1 MSSNNSLN
9 IARSAVTSNWAAFEV
24 IGHNIANV
32 TTEGYTRQTVDM
44 QARTGSQLGS
54 SLNFFGQGVN
64 VASVERQYSGFLT
77 REAQATKSV
86 AAGDAAHYMRLQQLE
101 ELFPMG
107 ETGMGEVINGALNA
121 WVDVASSPT
130 DLTAR
135 AVALTS
141 AEDLATR
148 LQATTSGLDELRVSS
163 TQQLN
168 GTLDSINTLAKS
180 IATLNAQVMQSGD
193 EVSND
198 LLDQREQAITDLNK
212 YVQTS
217 TVADAHGGLTV
228 FVAGGQPLVLGG
240 TAFQLKNAT
249 DPSVKNASQFA
260 PTDPMQVAVV
270 LDRGDGQPTA
280 LNPQM
285 LGGGELSGLM
295 QFVNHDLT
303 DTQNAVGRLAM
314 SLAVQMNEQHR
325 LGIDLNGQAGGDLFS
340 LQGGYV
346 STDATSG
353 AVNISA
359 LPALRSDGQ
368 RAEGTVA
375 ATVTDPTALKAS
387 NYELQFGAP
396 DPVTGDPQGQ
406 IVRLSDGVSVPF
418 SADAGTGKLS
428 FGSAPSVATE
438 FDGLSFAID
447 VDPLKP
453 QPAAGDRYLFK
464 PFADVSRNINMAVT
478 QPAGV
483 AVASPVYASFAS
495 ANTGSMGLQSLSLS
509 AASPSLKD
517 VMAAGPL
524 PDISLQYG
532 AINPGEFDL
541 SASTGTV
548 EFVDANGTTLTST
561 PKYIPGET
569 LNIKWSDGGG
579 NSLTYALTLRGTP
592 ADTDSLTVRSAIP
605 SAADPAAGFIQNAG
619 NANAMLALRD
629 QASLDGVTLSNG
641 YTSVFSVVANKAQA
655 GRLAAEFSDT
665 KAMAAENARSS
676 QSGVNLDEEAARL
689 LQYQKAYE
697 AAAKYLQVI
706 QANFDTL
713 LNRLG

>member
-9 IARSAVTSNWAAFEV
+9 IARSAVTSNLAALQV
-24 IGHNIANV
+24 IGHNIANA

-168 GTLDSINTLAKS
+168 GTLESINTLAKS

-217 TVADAHGGLTV
+217 TVADAHGGLTL

-285 LGGGELSGLM
+285 LGGGELSGLL

-353 AVNISA
+353 AVSISA
-359 LPALRSDGQ
+359 LPALKSDGS
-368 RAEGTVA
+368 RAAGTVA

-387 NYELQFGAP
+387 NYELQFDASDPTKGAL
-396 DPVTGDPQGQ
+396 
-406 IVRLSDGVSVPF
+406 VRLSDGASVSFQVD
-418 SADAGTGKLS
+418 SATDPEPGRLRFGTAADS
-428 FGSAPSVATE
+428 E
-438 FDGLSFAID
+438 FDGLSFA
-447 VDPLKP
+447 VDTTQPLP
-453 QPAAGDRYLFK
+453 TGGDRYLFK

-478 QPAGV
+478 QPASV
-483 AVASPVYASFAS
+483 AVASPVYASFNA

-509 AASPSLKD
+509 AASPSLRD
-517 VMAAGPL
+517 VMNAGAL
-524 PDISLQYG
+524 PDISLTYG
-532 AINPGEFDL
+532 ATIAGEFDL

-592 ADTDSLTVRSAIP
+592 ADNDKLTIRSALPNP
-605 SAADPAAGFIQNAG
+605 SDPAAGFIQNAG

-689 LQYQKAYE
+689 LQYQQAYE

-713 LNRLG
+713 LSSLG

>member
-1 MSSNNSLN
+1 MSNNSLN
-9 IARSAVTSNWAAFEV
+9 IARSAVTSNLAALQV
-24 IGHNIANV
+24 IGHNIANA

-180 IATLNAQVMQSGD
+180 IATLNAKVMQSGD

-198 LLDQREQAITDLNK
+198 LLDQREKAITDLNK

-217 TVADAHGGLTV
+217 TVADARGGLTL

-346 STDATSG
+346 STNATSG
-353 AVNISA
+353 AVSISA
-359 LPALRSDGQ
+359 LPALKSDGS
-368 RAEGTVA
+368 RAAGTVA

-387 NYELQFGAP
+387 NYELQFDASDPTKGAL
-396 DPVTGDPQGQ
+396 
-406 IVRLSDGVSVPF
+406 VRLSDGASVSFQVD
-418 SADAGTGKLS
+418 SATDPEPGRLRFGTAADS
-428 FGSAPSVATE
+428 E
-438 FDGLSFAID
+438 FDGLSFA
-447 VDPLKP
+447 VDTTQPLP
-453 QPAAGDRYLFK
+453 TGGDRYLFK

-478 QPAGV
+478 QPASV

-509 AASPSLKD
+509 AASPSLRD
-517 VMAAGPL
+517 VMNAGAL
-524 PDISLQYG
+524 PDISLTYG
-532 AINPGEFDL
+532 ATIAGEFDL

-605 SAADPAAGFIQNAG
+605 NAADPAAGFLQNAG

-689 LQYQKAYE
+689 LQYQQAYE

-713 LNRLG
+713 LSRLG

>member
-1 MSSNNSLN
+1 MSNNSLN
-9 IARSAVTSNWAAFEV
+9 IARSAVTSNLAAFEV
-24 IGHNIANV
+24 IGHNIANA

-86 AAGDAAHYMRLQQLE
+86 AAGDAVHYMRLQQLE

-168 GTLDSINTLAKS
+168 GTLESINTLAKS

-285 LGGGELSGLM
+285 LGGGELSGLL

-353 AVNISA
+353 AVSISA
-359 LPALRSDGQ
+359 LPALKPDGS
-368 RAEGTVA
+368 RAAGTVA
-375 ATVTDPTALKAS
+375 ATVADPTALKAS
-387 NYELQFGAP
+387 NYELQFDAGNNQ
-396 DPVTGDPQGQ
+396 QGQ
-406 IVRLSDGVSVPF
+406 LVRLSDGVSTAFTV
-418 SADAGTGKLS
+418 DGTTGKLS
-428 FGSAPSVATE
+428 FGSASE
-438 FDGLSFAID
+438 LDGLSFA
-447 VDPLKP
+447 VDTTDW
-453 QPAAGDRYLFK
+453 PAGGDRYLLK
-464 PFADVSRNINMAVT
+464 PFADVSRNIDVAIS
-478 QPAGV
+478 QPASV
-483 AVASPVYASFAS
+483 AVASPVYASFVS
-495 ANTGSMGLQSLSLS
+495 ANTGSMGLQSLSVS
-509 AASPSLKD
+509 AASPALPNPLTTLPDMAVTYNSASGTFS
-517 VMAAGPL
+517 VAAAGGY
-524 PDISLQYG
+524 SGQ
-532 AINPGEFDL
+532 
-541 SASTGTV
+541 
-548 EFVDANGTTLTST
+548 FVDKNGDALTTP
-561 PKYIPGET
+561 PKYVPGET
-569 LNIKWSDGGG
+569 LNIQWGDGSG
-579 NSLTYALTLRGTP
+579 NSVTYALTLRGSP
-592 ADTDSLTVRSAIP
+592 ATSDTLTIKPVNTSTAGT
-605 SAADPAAGFIQNAG
+605 SAASFVQNAG

-689 LQYQKAYE
+689 LQYQQAYE

-713 LNRLG
+713 LSSLG

>member
-9 IARSAVTSNWAAFEV
+9 IARSAVTSNWAAFQV
-24 IGHNIANV
+24 IGHNIANAA
-32 TTEGYTRQTVDM
+32 TEGYTRQTVDM

-217 TVADAHGGLTV
+217 TVADARGGLTL

-295 QFVNHDLT
+295 QFVNHDLS

-353 AVNISA
+353 AVSISA
-359 LPALRSDGQ
+359 LPAPG
-368 RAEGTVA
+368 ATGTVA

-387 NYELQFGAP
+387 NYELQFDASDPTKGAL
-396 DPVTGDPQGQ
+396 
-406 IVRLSDGVSVPF
+406 VRLSDGLSVSF
-418 SADAGTGKLS
+418 QMDSATDPEPGRLRFGTAADS
-428 FGSAPSVATE
+428 E
-438 FDGLSFAID
+438 FDGLSFA
-447 VDPLKP
+447 VDTTQPLP
-453 QPAAGDRYLFK
+453 TGGDRYLFK
-464 PFADVSRNINMAVT
+464 PFADVSRNINVAVT
-478 QPAGV
+478 QPASV

-509 AASPSLKD
+509 AASPSLRD
-517 VMAAGPL
+517 VMNAGAL
-524 PDISLQYG
+524 PDISLTYG
-532 AINPGEFDL
+532 ATIAGEFDL

-605 SAADPAAGFIQNAG
+605 NAADPAAGFIQNAG

-689 LQYQKAYE
+689 LQYRQAYE

-713 LNRLG
+713 LSSLG

>member
-9 IARSAVTSNWAAFEV
+9 IARSAVTSNWAAFQV
-24 IGHNIANV
+24 IGHNIANA

-217 TVADAHGGLTV
+217 TVADARGGLTL

-285 LGGGELSGLM
+285 LGGGELSGLL

-353 AVNISA
+353 AVSISA
-359 LPALRSDGQ
+359 LPALKSDGS
-368 RAEGTVA
+368 RAAGTVA

-387 NYELQFGAP
+387 NYELQFDASDPTKGAL
-396 DPVTGDPQGQ
+396 
-406 IVRLSDGVSVPF
+406 VRLSDGASVSF
-418 SADAGTGKLS
+418 QMDSATDPEPGRLRFGTAADS
-428 FGSAPSVATE
+428 E
-438 FDGLSFAID
+438 FDGLSFA
-447 VDPLKP
+447 VDTTQPLP
-453 QPAAGDRYLFK
+453 TGGDRYLFK
-464 PFADVSRNINMAVT
+464 PFADVSRNINVAVT
-478 QPAGV
+478 QPASV

-509 AASPSLKD
+509 AASPSLRD
-517 VMAAGPL
+517 VMNAGAL
-524 PDISLQYG
+524 PDISLTYG
-532 AINPGEFDL
+532 ATIAGEFDL

-605 SAADPAAGFIQNAG
+605 NAADPAAGFLQNAG

-676 QSGVNLDEEAARL
+676 QSGVNLDEEGARL
-689 LQYQKAYE
+689 LQYQQAYE

-713 LNRLG
+713 LSSLG

>member
-9 IARSAVTSNWAAFEV
+9 IARSAVTSNLAAFQV

-44 QARTGSQLGS
+44 QARTGSQIGS

-64 VASVERQYSGFLT
+64 VAGVERQYSSFLT
-77 REAQATKSV
+77 REAQATKAV
-86 AAGDAAHYMRLQQLE
+86 AAGDAARYSRLQQLE

-107 ETGMGEVINGALNA
+107 ETGMGEVLNAALNA

-148 LQATTSGLDELRVSS
+148 LQATTSGLDELRVSA
-163 TQQLN
+163 TQQFN
-168 GTLDSINTLAKS
+168 GALDSINTLAKS
-180 IATLNAQVMQSGD
+180 IATLNAQVMQSGN

-198 LLDQREQAITDLNK
+198 LLDQREKAISDLNK

-217 TVADAHGGLTV
+217 TVADARGGLTL
-228 FVAGGQPLVLGG
+228 FVAGGQPLVLGS
-240 TAFQLKNAT
+240 TAFQLKNAA
-249 DPSVKNASQFA
+249 DPSVQGASQMVPLD
-260 PTDPMQVAVV
+260 PTQVAVV

-280 LNPQM
+280 LSQQM

-295 QFVNHDLT
+295 QFVNDDLT
-303 DTQNAVGRLAM
+303 DTQNAVGRMAM

-325 LGIDLNGQAGGDLFS
+325 LGIDLNGQAGRDLFS

-353 AVNISA
+353 AVSISA
-359 LPALRSDGQ
+359 LPALKSDGS
-368 RAEGTVA
+368 RAAGTVA
-375 ATVTDPTALKAS
+375 ATVADPTALKAS
-387 NYELQFGAP
+387 NYELQFDAGNNQ
-396 DPVTGDPQGQ
+396 QGQ
-406 IVRLSDGVSVPF
+406 LVRLSDGVSTAFTV
-418 SADAGTGKLS
+418 DGTTGKLS
-428 FGSAPSVATE
+428 FGSASE
-438 FDGLSFAID
+438 LDGLSFA
-447 VDPLKP
+447 VDTTDW
-453 QPAAGDRYLFK
+453 PAGGDRYLLK
-464 PFADVSRNINMAVT
+464 PFADVSRNIDVAIS
-478 QPAGV
+478 QPASV

-495 ANTGSMGLQSLSLS
+495 TNTGSMGLQSLSVS
-509 AASPSLKD
+509 AASPALPNPLTTLPDMAVTYNSASGTFS
-517 VMAAGPL
+517 VAAAGGY
-524 PDISLQYG
+524 SGQ
-532 AINPGEFDL
+532 
-541 SASTGTV
+541 
-548 EFVDANGTTLTST
+548 FVDKNGDALTTP
-561 PKYIPGET
+561 PKYVPGET
-569 LNIKWSDGGG
+569 LNIQWGDGSG
-579 NSLTYALTLRGTP
+579 NSVTYALTLRGSP
-592 ADTDSLTVRSAIP
+592 ATSDTLTIKPVNTSTAGT
-605 SAADPAAGFIQNAG
+605 SAASFVQNAG

-689 LQYQKAYE
+689 LQYQQAYE

>member
-9 IARSAVTSNWAAFEV
+9 IARSAVTSNLAAFQV
-24 IGHNIANV
+24 IGHNTANA

-217 TVADAHGGLTV
+217 TVADARGGLTL

-285 LGGGELSGLM
+285 LGGGELSGLL

-346 STDATSG
+346 STNATSG
-353 AVNISA
+353 AVSISA
-359 LPALRSDGQ
+359 LPALKSDGS
-368 RAEGTVA
+368 RAAGTVA

-387 NYELQFGAP
+387 NYELQFDASDPTKGAL
-396 DPVTGDPQGQ
+396 
-406 IVRLSDGVSVPF
+406 VRLSDGASVSFQVD
-418 SADAGTGKLS
+418 SATDPEPGRLRFGTAADS
-428 FGSAPSVATE
+428 E
-438 FDGLSFAID
+438 FDGLSFA
-447 VDPLKP
+447 VDTTQPLP
-453 QPAAGDRYLFK
+453 TGGDRYLFK

-478 QPAGV
+478 QPASV

-509 AASPSLKD
+509 AASPSLRD
-517 VMAAGPL
+517 VMNAGAL
-524 PDISLQYG
+524 PDISLTYG
-532 AINPGEFDL
+532 ATIAGEFDL

-592 ADTDSLTVRSAIP
+592 ADTDNLTIRSAIP
-605 SAADPAAGFIQNAG
+605 NAADPAAGFLQNAG

-689 LQYQKAYE
+689 LQYQQAYE

-713 LNRLG
+713 LSSLG

>member
-1 MSSNNSLN
+1 MSNNSLN
-9 IARSAVTSNWAAFEV
+9 IARSAVTSNLAAFQV

-77 REAQATKSV
+77 REAQATKAV
-86 AAGDAAHYMRLQQLE
+86 AAGDAVHYMRLQQLE

-107 ETGMGEVINGALNA
+107 ETGMGEVINRALNA

-163 TQQLN
+163 TQQFN
-168 GTLDSINTLAKS
+168 GTLESINTLAKS

-198 LLDQREQAITDLNK
+198 LLDQREKAITDLNK

-217 TVADAHGGLTV
+217 TVADARGGLTL

-249 DPSVKNASQFA
+249 DPSVKNASQLA

-353 AVNISA
+353 AVSISA
-359 LPALRSDGQ
+359 LPAPG
-368 RAEGTVA
+368 ATGTVA

-387 NYELQFGAP
+387 NYELQFSDPSNGAL
-396 DPVTGDPQGQ
+396 
-406 IVRLSDGVSVPF
+406 VRLSDGLSTNFTVDP
-418 SADAGTGKLS
+418 GGKLS
-428 FGSAPSVATE
+428 FGTASE
-438 FDGLSFAID
+438 LDGLSFA
-447 VDPLKP
+447 VDTTDW
-453 QPAAGDRYLFK
+453 PAGGDRYLFK
-464 PFADVSRNINMAVT
+464 PFADVSRNIDVAVT
-478 QPAGV
+478 QPASV
-483 AVASPVYASFAS
+483 AVASPVYASFNAV
-495 ANTGSMGLQSLSLS
+495 NTGSMGLESLSLS

-517 VMAAGPL
+517 VMATSL
-524 PDISLQYG
+524 PSMEMVYDSTSG
-532 AINPGEFDL
+532 TFSV
-541 SASTGTV
+541 SASGAYSAQ
-548 EFVDANGTTLTST
+548 FFDKNGTPTVPPGTS
-561 PKYIPGET
+561 PQYVPGET
-569 LNIKWSDGGG
+569 LHVQWGDGT

-592 ADTDSLTVRSAIP
+592 ADTDKLTINPVDES
-605 SAADPAAGFIQNAG
+605 DPDTFTQNAG

-689 LQYQKAYE
+689 LQYQQAYE

-713 LNRLG
+713 LSRLG

>member
-24 IGHNIANV
+24 IGHNIANA

-77 REAQATKSV
+77 REAQATQSV
-86 AAGDAAHYMRLQQLE
+86 AAGDAVHYMRLQQLE

-217 TVADAHGGLTV
+217 TVADAHGGLTL

-285 LGGGELSGLM
+285 LGGGELSGLL

-325 LGIDLNGQAGGDLFS
+325 LGIDLNGQAGRDLFS

-353 AVNISA
+353 AVSISA
-359 LPALRSDGQ
+359 LPAPGAS
-368 RAEGTVA
+368 GTVA

-387 NYELQFGAP
+387 NYELQFDAGNNQ
-396 DPVTGDPQGQ
+396 QGQ
-406 IVRLSDGVSVPF
+406 LVRLSDGVSTNFTV
-418 SADAGTGKLS
+418 DAAGKLS
-428 FGSAPSVATE
+428 FGTASE
-438 FDGLSFAID
+438 LDGLSFA
-447 VDPLKP
+447 VDTTDW
-453 QPAAGDRYLFK
+453 PAGGDRYLLK
-464 PFADVSRNINMAVT
+464 PFADVSRNINMAIT

-495 ANTGSMGLQSLSLS
+495 TNTGSMGLQSLNVS
-509 AASPSLKD
+509 AASPALPNPLTTLPDMAVTYNSASGTFS
-517 VMAAGPL
+517 VAAAGGY
-524 PDISLQYG
+524 SGQ
-532 AINPGEFDL
+532 
-541 SASTGTV
+541 
-548 EFVDANGTTLTST
+548 FVDKNGDALTTT
-561 PKYIPGET
+561 PKYVPGET
-569 LNIKWSDGGG
+569 LNIKWSDGT
-579 NSLTYALTLRGTP
+579 NSVTYALTLRGSP
-592 ADTDSLTVRSAIP
+592 ATNDTLTIKPVNTSTAGT
-605 SAADPAAGFIQNAG
+605 SAASFVQNAG

-689 LQYQKAYE
+689 LQYQQAYE

-713 LNRLG
+713 LSSLG

>member
-9 IARSAVTSNWAAFEV
+9 IARSAVTSNLAALQV
-24 IGHNIANV
+24 IGHNIANA

-44 QARTGSQLGS
+44 QARTGSQIGS

-64 VASVERQYSGFLT
+64 VAGVERQYSSFLT
-77 REAQATKSV
+77 REAQATKAV
-86 AAGDAAHYMRLQQLE
+86 AAGDAARYSRLQQLE

-107 ETGMGEVINGALNA
+107 ETGMGEVLNAALNA

-148 LQATTSGLDELRVSS
+148 LQATTSGLDELRVSA
-163 TQQLN
+163 TQQFN
-168 GTLDSINTLAKS
+168 GALDSINTLAKS
-180 IATLNAQVMQSGD
+180 IATLNAQVMQSGN

-198 LLDQREQAITDLNK
+198 LLDQREKAISDLNK

-217 TVADAHGGLTV
+217 TVADARGGLTL
-228 FVAGGQPLVLGG
+228 FVAGGQPLVLGS
-240 TAFQLKNAT
+240 TAFQLKNAA
-249 DPSVKNASQFA
+249 DPSVQGASQMV
-260 PTDPMQVAVV
+260 PLDPMQVAVV

-280 LNPQM
+280 LSQQM

-295 QFVNHDLT
+295 QFVNDDLT
-303 DTQNAVGRLAM
+303 DTQNAVGRMAM

-353 AVNISA
+353 AVSISA
-359 LPALRSDGQ
+359 LPALKSDGS
-368 RAEGTVA
+368 RAAGTVA

-387 NYELQFGAP
+387 NYELQFDASNNQ
-396 DPVTGDPQGQ
+396 QGQ
-406 IVRLSDGVSVPF
+406 LVRLSDGVSTAFTV
-418 SADAGTGKLS
+418 DGTTGKLS
-428 FGSAPSVATE
+428 FGSASE
-438 FDGLSFAID
+438 LDGLSFA
-447 VDPLKP
+447 VDTTDW
-453 QPAAGDRYLFK
+453 PAGGDRYLLK
-464 PFADVSRNINMAVT
+464 PFADVSRNIDVAIS
-478 QPAGV
+478 QPASV

-495 ANTGSMGLQSLSLS
+495 ANTGSMGLQSLNVEAASPALPDPLSGLGEVSLTYGTTTAGVFDLAVSSGTAQFVDEDGNALATSPKYVPGEALHVQWSDGVGTSVTYAVTLRGSPASNDTLTLKPVDISTAGTS
-509 AASPSLKD
+509 AAS
-517 VMAAGPL
+517 
-524 PDISLQYG
+524 
-532 AINPGEFDL
+532 
-541 SASTGTV
+541 
-548 EFVDANGTTLTST
+548 FV
-561 PKYIPGET
+561 
-569 LNIKWSDGGG
+569 
-579 NSLTYALTLRGTP
+579 
-592 ADTDSLTVRSAIP
+592 
-605 SAADPAAGFIQNAG
+605 QNAG

-689 LQYQKAYE
+689 LQYQQAYE

-713 LNRLG
+713 LSRLG

>member
-9 IARSAVTSNWAAFEV
+9 IARSAVTSNLAAFQV

-217 TVADAHGGLTV
+217 TVADARGGLTL

-285 LGGGELSGLM
+285 LGGGELSGLL

-353 AVNISA
+353 AVSISA
-359 LPALRSDGQ
+359 LPALKSDGS
-368 RAEGTVA
+368 RAAGTVA

-387 NYELQFGAP
+387 NYELQFDASDPTKGAL
-396 DPVTGDPQGQ
+396 
-406 IVRLSDGVSVPF
+406 VRLSDGASVSFQVD
-418 SADAGTGKLS
+418 SATDPEPGRLRFGTAADS
-428 FGSAPSVATE
+428 E
-438 FDGLSFAID
+438 FDGLSFA
-447 VDPLKP
+447 VDTTQPLP
-453 QPAAGDRYLFK
+453 TGGDRYLFK
-464 PFADVSRNINMAVT
+464 PFADVSRNINVAVT
-478 QPAGV
+478 QPASV

-509 AASPSLKD
+509 AASPSLRD
-517 VMAAGPL
+517 VMNAGAL
-524 PDISLQYG
+524 PDISLTYG
-532 AINPGEFDL
+532 ATIAGEFDL

-605 SAADPAAGFIQNAG
+605 NAADPAAGFLQNAG

-676 QSGVNLDEEAARL
+676 QSGVNLDEEGARL
-689 LQYQKAYE
+689 LQYQQAYE

-713 LNRLG
+713 LSSLG

>member
-1 MSSNNSLN
+1 MSNNSLN
-9 IARSAVTSNWAAFEV
+9 IARSAVTSNLAALQV
-24 IGHNIANV
+24 IGHNIANA

-168 GTLDSINTLAKS
+168 GTLESINTLAKS
-180 IATLNAQVMQSGD
+180 IAALNAKVMQSGD

-217 TVADAHGGLTV
+217 TVADARGGLTL

-353 AVNISA
+353 AVSISA
-359 LPALRSDGQ
+359 LPALKPDGS
-368 RAEGTVA
+368 RAAGTVA

-387 NYELQFGAP
+387 NYELQFDASDPTKGAL
-396 DPVTGDPQGQ
+396 
-406 IVRLSDGVSVPF
+406 VRLSDGLSVSF
-418 SADAGTGKLS
+418 QMDSATDPEPGRLRFGTAADS
-428 FGSAPSVATE
+428 E
-438 FDGLSFAID
+438 FDGLSFA
-447 VDPLKP
+447 VDTTQPLP
-453 QPAAGDRYLFK
+453 TGGDRYLFK

-478 QPAGV
+478 QPASV

-509 AASPSLKD
+509 AASPSLRD
-517 VMAAGPL
+517 VMNAGAL
-524 PDISLQYG
+524 PDISLTYG
-532 AINPGEFDL
+532 ATIAGEFDL

-689 LQYQKAYE
+689 LQYQQAYE

-713 LNRLG
+713 LSRLG

>member
-9 IARSAVTSNWAAFEV
+9 IARSAVTSNLAAFQV

-44 QARTGSQLGS
+44 QARTGSQIGS

-64 VASVERQYSGFLT
+64 VAGVERQYSSFLT
-77 REAQATKSV
+77 REAQATKAV
-86 AAGDAAHYMRLQQLE
+86 AAGDAARYSRLQQLE

-107 ETGMGEVINGALNA
+107 ETGMGEVLNAALNA

-148 LQATTSGLDELRVSS
+148 LQATTSGLDELRVSA
-163 TQQLN
+163 TQQFN
-168 GTLDSINTLAKS
+168 GALDSINTLAKS
-180 IATLNAQVMQSGD
+180 IATLNAQVMQSGA

-198 LLDQREQAITDLNK
+198 LLDQREKAISDLNK

-217 TVADAHGGLTV
+217 TVADARGGLTL
-228 FVAGGQPLVLGG
+228 FVAGGQPLVLGS
-240 TAFQLKNAT
+240 TAFQLKNAA
-249 DPSVKNASQFA
+249 DPSVQGASQMV
-260 PTDPMQVAVV
+260 PLDPMQVAVV

-280 LNPQM
+280 LSQQM

-295 QFVNHDLT
+295 QFVNDDLT
-303 DTQNAVGRLAM
+303 DTQNAVGRMAM

-325 LGIDLNGQAGGDLFS
+325 LGIDLNGQAGRDLFS

-353 AVNISA
+353 AVSISA
-359 LPALRSDGQ
+359 LPALKSDGS
-368 RAEGTVA
+368 RAAGTVA
-375 ATVTDPTALKAS
+375 ATVADPTALKAS
-387 NYELQFGAP
+387 NYELQFDAGNNQ
-396 DPVTGDPQGQ
+396 QGQ
-406 IVRLSDGVSVPF
+406 LVRLSDGVSTNFTV
-418 SADAGTGKLS
+418 DAAGKLS
-428 FGSAPSVATE
+428 FGSVSE
-438 FDGLSFAID
+438 LDGLSFA
-447 VDPLKP
+447 VDTADW
-453 QPAAGDRYLFK
+453 PAGGDRYLFK
-464 PFADVSRNINMAVT
+464 PFADVSRNIDVAIS
-478 QPAGV
+478 QPASV

-495 ANTGSMGLQSLSLS
+495 TNTGSMGLQSLSVS
-509 AASPSLKD
+509 AASPALPNPLTTLPNMAVTYNSASGTFS
-517 VMAAGPL
+517 VAAAGGY
-524 PDISLQYG
+524 SGQ
-532 AINPGEFDL
+532 
-541 SASTGTV
+541 
-548 EFVDANGTTLTST
+548 FVDKNGDALTTP
-561 PKYIPGET
+561 PKYVPGET
-569 LNIKWSDGGG
+569 LNIQWGDGSG
-579 NSLTYALTLRGTP
+579 NSVTYALTLRGSP
-592 ADTDSLTVRSAIP
+592 ATSDTLTIKPVNTSTAGT
-605 SAADPAAGFIQNAG
+605 SAASFVQNAG

-629 QASLDGVTLSNG
+629 RASLDGVTLSNG

-689 LQYQKAYE
+689 LQYQQAYE

>member
-1 MSSNNSLN
+1 MSNNSLN
-9 IARSAVTSNWAAFEV
+9 IARSAVTSNLAAFQV

-44 QARTGSQLGS
+44 QARTGSQIGS

-168 GTLDSINTLAKS
+168 GTLESINTLAKS
-180 IATLNAQVMQSGD
+180 IATLNAKVMQSGD

-198 LLDQREQAITDLNK
+198 LLDQREKAITDLNK

-217 TVADAHGGLTV
+217 TVADARGGLTL

-285 LGGGELSGLM
+285 LGGGELSGLL

-346 STDATSG
+346 STNATSG
-353 AVNISA
+353 AVSISA
-359 LPALRSDGQ
+359 LPALKPDGS
-368 RAEGTVA
+368 RAAGTVA

-387 NYELQFGAP
+387 NYELQFDASDPTKGAL
-396 DPVTGDPQGQ
+396 
-406 IVRLSDGVSVPF
+406 VRLSDGLSVSF
-418 SADAGTGKLS
+418 QMDSATDPEPGRLRFGTAADS
-428 FGSAPSVATE
+428 E
-438 FDGLSFAID
+438 FDGLSFA
-447 VDPLKP
+447 VDTTQPLP
-453 QPAAGDRYLFK
+453 TGGDRYLFK

-478 QPAGV
+478 QPASV

-509 AASPSLKD
+509 AASPSLRD
-517 VMAAGPL
+517 VMNAGAL
-524 PDISLQYG
+524 PDISLTYG
-532 AINPGEFDL
+532 ATIAGEFDL

-689 LQYQKAYE
+689 LQYQQAYE

-713 LNRLG
+713 LSRLG

>member
-9 IARSAVTSNWAAFEV
+9 IARSAVTSNLAAFEV
-24 IGHNIANV
+24 IGHNIANA

-168 GTLDSINTLAKS
+168 GTLESINTLAKS

-217 TVADAHGGLTV
+217 TVADAHGGLTL

-353 AVNISA
+353 AVSISA
-359 LPALRSDGQ
+359 LPALKSDGS
-368 RAEGTVA
+368 RAAGTVA

-387 NYELQFGAP
+387 NYELQFDASDPTKGAL
-396 DPVTGDPQGQ
+396 
-406 IVRLSDGVSVPF
+406 VRLSDGLSVSF
-418 SADAGTGKLS
+418 QMDSATDPEPGRLRFGTAADS
-428 FGSAPSVATE
+428 E
-438 FDGLSFAID
+438 FDGLSFA
-447 VDPLKP
+447 VDTTQPLP
-453 QPAAGDRYLFK
+453 TGGDRYLFK

-478 QPAGV
+478 QPASV

-509 AASPSLKD
+509 AASPSLRD
-517 VMAAGPL
+517 VMNAGAL
-524 PDISLQYG
+524 PDISLTYG
-532 AINPGEFDL
+532 ATIAGEFDL

-689 LQYQKAYE
+689 LQYQQAYE

-713 LNRLG
+713 LSSLG

>member
-1 MSSNNSLN
+1 MSNNSLN
-9 IARSAVTSNWAAFEV
+9 IARSAVTSNLAAFQV
-24 IGHNIANV
+24 IGHNIANA

-168 GTLDSINTLAKS
+168 GTLESINTLAKS

-217 TVADAHGGLTV
+217 TVADARGGLTL

-285 LGGGELSGLM
+285 LGGGELSGLL

-346 STDATSG
+346 STNATSG
-353 AVNISA
+353 AVSISA
-359 LPALRSDGQ
+359 LPALKPDGS
-368 RAEGTVA
+368 RAAGTVA

-387 NYELQFGAP
+387 NYELQFDASDPTKGAL
-396 DPVTGDPQGQ
+396 
-406 IVRLSDGVSVPF
+406 VRLSDGASVSFQVD
-418 SADAGTGKLS
+418 SATDPEPGRLRFGTAADS
-428 FGSAPSVATE
+428 E
-438 FDGLSFAID
+438 FDGLSFA
-447 VDPLKP
+447 VDTTQPLP
-453 QPAAGDRYLFK
+453 TGGDRYLFK

-478 QPAGV
+478 QPASV

-509 AASPSLKD
+509 AASPSLRD
-517 VMAAGPL
+517 VMNAGAL
-524 PDISLQYG
+524 PDISLTYG
-532 AINPGEFDL
+532 ATIAGEFDL

-689 LQYQKAYE
+689 LQYQQAYE

-713 LNRLG
+713 LSSLG

>member
-9 IARSAVTSNWAAFEV
+9 IARSAVTSNLAAFEV
-24 IGHNIANV
+24 IGHNIANA

-168 GTLDSINTLAKS
+168 GTLESINTLAKS

-217 TVADAHGGLTV
+217 TVADAHGGLTL

-285 LGGGELSGLM
+285 LGGGELSGLL

-353 AVNISA
+353 AVSISA
-359 LPALRSDGQ
+359 LPALKSDGS
-368 RAEGTVA
+368 RAAGTVA

-387 NYELQFGAP
+387 NYELQFDASDPTKGAL
-396 DPVTGDPQGQ
+396 
-406 IVRLSDGVSVPF
+406 VRLSDGASVSFQVD
-418 SADAGTGKLS
+418 SATDPEPGRLRFGTAADS
-428 FGSAPSVATE
+428 E
-438 FDGLSFAID
+438 FDGLSFA
-447 VDPLKP
+447 VDTTQPLP
-453 QPAAGDRYLFK
+453 TGGDRYLFK

-478 QPAGV
+478 QPASV
-483 AVASPVYASFAS
+483 AVASPVYASFNA

-509 AASPSLKD
+509 AASPSLRD
-517 VMAAGPL
+517 VMNAGAL
-524 PDISLQYG
+524 PDISLTYG
-532 AINPGEFDL
+532 ATIAGEFDL

-592 ADTDSLTVRSAIP
+592 ADNDKLTIRSALPNP
-605 SAADPAAGFIQNAG
+605 SDPAAGFIQNAG

-689 LQYQKAYE
+689 LQYQQAYE

-713 LNRLG
+713 LSSLG

>member
-9 IARSAVTSNWAAFEV
+9 IARSAVTSNWAAFQV
-24 IGHNIANV
+24 IGHNIANA

-217 TVADAHGGLTV
+217 TVADARGGLTL

-285 LGGGELSGLM
+285 LGGGELSGLL

-353 AVNISA
+353 AVSISA
-359 LPALRSDGQ
+359 LPAPG
-368 RAEGTVA
+368 ATGTVA

-387 NYELQFGAP
+387 NYELQFDASDPTKGAL
-396 DPVTGDPQGQ
+396 
-406 IVRLSDGVSVPF
+406 VRLSDGLSVSF
-418 SADAGTGKLS
+418 QMDSATDPEPGRLRFGTAADS
-428 FGSAPSVATE
+428 E
-438 FDGLSFAID
+438 FDGLSFA
-447 VDPLKP
+447 VDTTQPLP
-453 QPAAGDRYLFK
+453 TGGDRYLFK
-464 PFADVSRNINMAVT
+464 PFADVSRNINVAVT
-478 QPAGV
+478 QPASV

-509 AASPSLKD
+509 AASPSLRD
-517 VMAAGPL
+517 VMNAGAL
-524 PDISLQYG
+524 PDISLTYG
-532 AINPGEFDL
+532 ATIAGEFDL

-665 KAMAAENARSS
+665 KAMAAANARSS
-676 QSGVNLDEEAARL
+676 QSGVNLDEEGARL
-689 LQYQKAYE
+689 LQYQQAYE

-713 LNRLG
+713 LSSLG

>member
-9 IARSAVTSNWAAFEV
+9 IARSAVTSNLAAFEV

-44 QARTGSQLGS
+44 QARTGSQIGS

-168 GTLDSINTLAKS
+168 GTLESINTLAKS

-217 TVADAHGGLTV
+217 TVADARGGLTL

-285 LGGGELSGLM
+285 LGGGELSGLL

-346 STDATSG
+346 STNATSG
-353 AVNISA
+353 AVSISA
-359 LPALRSDGQ
+359 LPALKSDGS
-368 RAEGTVA
+368 RAAGTVA

-387 NYELQFGAP
+387 NYELQFDASDPTKGAL
-396 DPVTGDPQGQ
+396 
-406 IVRLSDGVSVPF
+406 VRLSDGASVSF
-418 SADAGTGKLS
+418 QMDSATDPEPGRLRFGTAADS
-428 FGSAPSVATE
+428 E
-438 FDGLSFAID
+438 FDGLSFA
-447 VDPLKP
+447 VDTTQPLP
-453 QPAAGDRYLFK
+453 TGGDRYLFK

-478 QPAGV
+478 QPASV

-517 VMAAGPL
+517 VMASGSL
-524 PDISLQYG
+524 PTISLEYNSATGTFDGLAASPAGSAQFLDKDG
-532 AINPGEFDL
+532 APL
-541 SASTGTV
+541 SAP
-548 EFVDANGTTLTST
+548 NL
-561 PKYIPGET
+561 PKYVPGET
-569 LNIKWSDGGG
+569 LNIRWTSGG
-579 NSLTYALTLRGTP
+579 STLTYALTLRGTP
-592 ADTDSLTVRSAIP
+592 ADNDKLTIRSALPNP
-605 SAADPAAGFIQNAG
+605 SDPAAGFIQNAG

-689 LQYQKAYE
+689 LQYQQAYE

-713 LNRLG
+713 LSRLG

>member
-1 MSSNNSLN
+1 MSNNSLN
-9 IARSAVTSNWAAFEV
+9 IARSAVTSNLAAFQV
-24 IGHNIANV
+24 IGHNIANA

-168 GTLDSINTLAKS
+168 GTLESINTLAKS
-180 IATLNAQVMQSGD
+180 IAALNAKVMQSGD

-198 LLDQREQAITDLNK
+198 LLDQREKAITDLNK

-217 TVADAHGGLTV
+217 TVADARGGLTL

-285 LGGGELSGLM
+285 LGGGELSGLL

-353 AVNISA
+353 AVSISA
-359 LPALRSDGQ
+359 LPALKPDGS
-368 RAEGTVA
+368 RAAGTVA

-387 NYELQFGAP
+387 NYELQFDASDPTKGAL
-396 DPVTGDPQGQ
+396 
-406 IVRLSDGVSVPF
+406 VRLSDGASVSFQVD
-418 SADAGTGKLS
+418 SATDPEPGRLRFGTAADS
-428 FGSAPSVATE
+428 E
-438 FDGLSFAID
+438 FDGLSFA
-447 VDPLKP
+447 VDTTQPLP
-453 QPAAGDRYLFK
+453 TGGDRYLFK
-464 PFADVSRNINMAVT
+464 PFADVSRNINVAVT
-478 QPAGV
+478 QPASV

-509 AASPSLKD
+509 AASPSLRD
-517 VMAAGPL
+517 VMNAGAL
-524 PDISLQYG
+524 PDISLTYG
-532 AINPGEFDL
+532 ATIAGEFDL

-689 LQYQKAYE
+689 LQYRQAYE

-713 LNRLG
+713 LSSLG

>member
-9 IARSAVTSNWAAFEV
+9 IARSAVTSNLAAFQV

-44 QARTGSQLGS
+44 QARTGSQIGS

-64 VASVERQYSGFLT
+64 VAGVERQYSSFLT
-77 REAQATKSV
+77 REAQATKAV
-86 AAGDAAHYMRLQQLE
+86 AAGDAARYSRLQQLE

-107 ETGMGEVINGALNA
+107 ETGMGEVLNAALNA

-148 LQATTSGLDELRVSS
+148 LQATTSGLDELRVSA
-163 TQQLN
+163 TQQFN
-168 GTLDSINTLAKS
+168 DALDSINTLAKS

-198 LLDQREQAITDLNK
+198 LLDQREKAISDLNK

-217 TVADAHGGLTV
+217 TVADARGGLTL
-228 FVAGGQPLVLGG
+228 FVAGGQPLVLGS
-240 TAFQLKNAT
+240 TAFQLKNAA
-249 DPSVKNASQFA
+249 DPSVQGASQMV
-260 PTDPMQVAVV
+260 PLDPMQVAVV

-280 LNPQM
+280 LSQQM
-285 LGGGELSGLM
+285 LAGGELSGLM
-295 QFVNHDLT
+295 QFVNDDLT
-303 DTQNAVGRLAM
+303 DTQNAVGRMAM

-325 LGIDLNGQAGGDLFS
+325 LGIDLNGQAGRDLFS

-346 STDATSG
+346 STDVTSG
-353 AVNISA
+353 AVSISA
-359 LPALRSDGQ
+359 LPALKSDGS
-368 RAEGTVA
+368 RAAGTVA
-375 ATVTDPTALKAS
+375 ATVADPTALKAS
-387 NYELQFGAP
+387 NYELQFDAGNNQ
-396 DPVTGDPQGQ
+396 QGQ
-406 IVRLSDGVSVPF
+406 LVRLSDGVGTAFTV
-418 SADAGTGKLS
+418 DGTTGKLS
-428 FGSAPSVATE
+428 FGSASE
-438 FDGLSFAID
+438 LDGLSFA
-447 VDPLKP
+447 VDTTDW
-453 QPAAGDRYLFK
+453 PAGGDRYLLK
-464 PFADVSRNINMAVT
+464 PFADVSRNIDVAIS
-478 QPAGV
+478 QPASV
-483 AVASPVYASFAS
+483 AVASPVYASFVS
-495 ANTGSMGLQSLSLS
+495 ANTGSMGLQSLNVS
-509 AASPSLKD
+509 AASPALPNPLTTLPNMAVTYNSASGTFS
-517 VMAAGPL
+517 VAAAGGY
-524 PDISLQYG
+524 SGQ
-532 AINPGEFDL
+532 
-541 SASTGTV
+541 
-548 EFVDANGTTLTST
+548 FVDKNGDALTTT
-561 PKYIPGET
+561 PKYVPGET
-569 LNIKWSDGGG
+569 LNIKWSDGT
-579 NSLTYALTLRGTP
+579 NSVTYALTLRGTP
-592 ADTDSLTVRSAIP
+592 ANNDTLTIKPVNTSTAGT
-605 SAADPAAGFIQNAG
+605 SAASFVQNAG

-689 LQYQKAYE
+689 LQYQQAYE

>member
-9 IARSAVTSNWAAFEV
+9 IARSAVTSNLAAFQV
-24 IGHNIANV
+24 IGHNIANA

-44 QARTGSQLGS
+44 QARTGSQIGS

-64 VASVERQYSGFLT
+64 VAGVERQYSSFLT
-77 REAQATKSV
+77 REAQATKAV
-86 AAGDAAHYMRLQQLE
+86 AAGDAARYSRLQQLE

-107 ETGMGEVINGALNA
+107 ETGMGEVLNAALNA

-168 GTLDSINTLAKS
+168 GTLESINTLAKS
-180 IATLNAQVMQSGD
+180 IAALNAKVMQSGD

-217 TVADAHGGLTV
+217 TVADARGGLTL

-285 LGGGELSGLM
+285 LGGGELSGLL

-353 AVNISA
+353 AVSISA
-359 LPALRSDGQ
+359 LPALKPDGS
-368 RAEGTVA
+368 RAAGTVA

-387 NYELQFGAP
+387 NYELQFDASDPTKGAL
-396 DPVTGDPQGQ
+396 
-406 IVRLSDGVSVPF
+406 VRLSDGASVSFQVD
-418 SADAGTGKLS
+418 SATDPEPGRLRFGTAADS
-428 FGSAPSVATE
+428 E
-438 FDGLSFAID
+438 FDGLSFA
-447 VDPLKP
+447 VDTTQPLP
-453 QPAAGDRYLFK
+453 TGGDRYLFK

-478 QPAGV
+478 QPASV

-509 AASPSLKD
+509 AASPSLRD
-517 VMAAGPL
+517 VMNAGAL
-524 PDISLQYG
+524 PDISLTYG
-532 AINPGEFDL
+532 ATIAGEFDL

-592 ADTDSLTVRSAIP
+592 ADTDSLTLRSAIP

-619 NANAMLALRD
+619 NANPMLALRD

-689 LQYQKAYE
+689 LQYQQAYE

-713 LNRLG
+713 LSSLG

>member
-9 IARSAVTSNWAAFEV
+9 IARSAVTSNLAALQV
-24 IGHNIANV
+24 IGHNIANA

-44 QARTGSQLGS
+44 QARTGSQIGS

-64 VASVERQYSGFLT
+64 VAGVERQYSSFLT
-77 REAQATKSV
+77 REAQATKAV
-86 AAGDAAHYMRLQQLE
+86 AAGDAARYSRLQQLE

-107 ETGMGEVINGALNA
+107 ETGMGEVLNAALNA

-198 LLDQREQAITDLNK
+198 LLDQREKAISDLNK

-217 TVADAHGGLTV
+217 TVADARGGLTL
-228 FVAGGQPLVLGG
+228 FVAGGQPLVLGS
-240 TAFQLKNAT
+240 TAFQLKNAA
-249 DPSVKNASQFA
+249 DPSVQGASQMVPLD
-260 PTDPMQVAVV
+260 PTQVAVV

-280 LNPQM
+280 LSQQM

-295 QFVNHDLT
+295 QFVNDDLT
-303 DTQNAVGRLAM
+303 DTQNAVGRMAM

-325 LGIDLNGQAGGDLFS
+325 LGIDLNGQAGRDLFS

-346 STDATSG
+346 STDVTSG
-353 AVNISA
+353 AVSISA
-359 LPALRSDGQ
+359 LPALKSDGS
-368 RAEGTVA
+368 RAAGTVA
-375 ATVTDPTALKAS
+375 ATVADPTALKAS
-387 NYELQFGAP
+387 NYELQFDAGNNQ
-396 DPVTGDPQGQ
+396 QGQ
-406 IVRLSDGVSVPF
+406 LVRLSDGVSTNFTV
-418 SADAGTGKLS
+418 DAAGKLL
-428 FGSAPSVATE
+428 FGSVSE
-438 FDGLSFAID
+438 LDGLSFA
-447 VDPLKP
+447 VDTADW
-453 QPAAGDRYLFK
+453 PAGGDRYLFK
-464 PFADVSRNINMAVT
+464 PFADVSRNIDVAIS
-478 QPAGV
+478 QPASV

-495 ANTGSMGLQSLSLS
+495 ANTGSMGLQSLSVS
-509 AASPSLKD
+509 AASPALPNPLTTLPDMAVTYNSASGTFS
-517 VMAAGPL
+517 VAAAGGY
-524 PDISLQYG
+524 SGQ
-532 AINPGEFDL
+532 
-541 SASTGTV
+541 
-548 EFVDANGTTLTST
+548 FVDKNGDALTTT
-561 PKYIPGET
+561 PKYVPGET
-569 LNIKWSDGGG
+569 LNIKWSDGT
-579 NSLTYALTLRGTP
+579 NSVTYALTLRGSP
-592 ADTDSLTVRSAIP
+592 ATNDTLTIKPVNTSTAGT
-605 SAADPAAGFIQNAG
+605 SAASFVQNAG

-689 LQYQKAYE
+689 LQYQQAYE

>member
-1 MSSNNSLN
+1 MSNNSLN
-9 IARSAVTSNWAAFEV
+9 IARSAVTSNLAALQV
-24 IGHNIANV
+24 IGHNIANA

-77 REAQATKSV
+77 REAQATKAV

-168 GTLDSINTLAKS
+168 GTLESINTLAKS
-180 IATLNAQVMQSGD
+180 IATLNAKVMQSGD

-198 LLDQREQAITDLNK
+198 LLDQREKAITDLNK

-217 TVADAHGGLTV
+217 TVADARGGLTL

-249 DPSVKNASQFA
+249 DPSVSGTAQMA
-260 PTDPMQVAVV
+260 PLDPMQVAVV

-285 LGGGELSGLM
+285 LGGGELSGLL

-303 DTQNAVGRLAM
+303 DTQNAVGRLTM

-353 AVNISA
+353 AVSISA
-359 LPALRSDGQ
+359 LPAPG
-368 RAEGTVA
+368 ATGTVA

-387 NYELQFGAP
+387 NYELQFSDPSNGAL
-396 DPVTGDPQGQ
+396 
-406 IVRLSDGVSVPF
+406 VRLSDGLSTNFTVDP
-418 SADAGTGKLS
+418 GGKLS
-428 FGSAPSVATE
+428 FGTASE
-438 FDGLSFAID
+438 LDGLSFA
-447 VDPLKP
+447 VDTTDW
-453 QPAAGDRYLFK
+453 PAGGDRYLFK

-478 QPAGV
+478 QPASV

-517 VMAAGPL
+517 VMASGSL
-524 PDISLQYG
+524 PTISLEYDSATGTFDGLAASPAGSAQFLDKDG
-532 AINPGEFDL
+532 APL
-541 SASTGTV
+541 SAP
-548 EFVDANGTTLTST
+548 NL
-561 PKYIPGET
+561 PKYVPGAT

-579 NSLTYALTLRGTP
+579 NSLTYALILRGTP
-592 ADTDSLTVRSAIP
+592 ADNDKLTIRSALPNP
-605 SAADPAAGFIQNAG
+605 SDPAAGFIQNAG

-689 LQYQKAYE
+689 LQYQQAYE

-713 LNRLG
+713 LSRLG

>member
-1 MSSNNSLN
+1 MSNNSLN
-9 IARSAVTSNWAAFEV
+9 IARSAVTSNLAAFQV

-44 QARTGSQLGS
+44 QARTGSQIGS

-168 GTLDSINTLAKS
+168 GTLESINTLAKS
-180 IATLNAQVMQSGD
+180 IAALNAKVMQSGD

-217 TVADAHGGLTV
+217 TVADARGGLTL

-285 LGGGELSGLM
+285 LGGGELSGLL

-353 AVNISA
+353 AVSISA
-359 LPALRSDGQ
+359 LPALKPDGS
-368 RAEGTVA
+368 RAAGTVA

-387 NYELQFGAP
+387 NYELQFDASDPTKGAL
-396 DPVTGDPQGQ
+396 
-406 IVRLSDGVSVPF
+406 VRLSDGASVSFQVD
-418 SADAGTGKLS
+418 SATDPEPGRLR
-428 FGSAPSVATE
+428 FGAAADSE
-438 FDGLSFAID
+438 FDGLSFA
-447 VDPLKP
+447 VDTTQPLP
-453 QPAAGDRYLFK
+453 TGGDRYLFK
-464 PFADVSRNINMAVT
+464 PFADVSRNINVAVT
-478 QPAGV
+478 QPASV

-509 AASPSLKD
+509 AASPSLRD
-517 VMAAGPL
+517 VMNAGAL
-524 PDISLQYG
+524 PDISLTYG
-532 AINPGEFDL
+532 ATIAGEFDL

-689 LQYQKAYE
+689 LQYQQAYE

-713 LNRLG
+713 LSRLG

>member
-9 IARSAVTSNWAAFEV
+9 IARSAVTSNLAAFQV
-24 IGHNIANV
+24 IGHNIANA

-44 QARTGSQLGS
+44 QARTGSQIGS

-64 VASVERQYSGFLT
+64 VAGVERQYSSFLT
-77 REAQATKSV
+77 REAQATKAV
-86 AAGDAAHYMRLQQLE
+86 AAGDAARYSRLQQLE

-107 ETGMGEVINGALNA
+107 ETGMGEVLNAALNA

-168 GTLDSINTLAKS
+168 GTLESINTLAKS
-180 IATLNAQVMQSGD
+180 IAALNAKVMQSGD

-217 TVADAHGGLTV
+217 TVADARGGLTL

-285 LGGGELSGLM
+285 LGGGELSGLL

-353 AVNISA
+353 AVSISA
-359 LPALRSDGQ
+359 LPALKPDGS
-368 RAEGTVA
+368 RAAGTVA

-387 NYELQFGAP
+387 NYELQFDASDPTKGAL
-396 DPVTGDPQGQ
+396 
-406 IVRLSDGVSVPF
+406 VRLSDGASVSFQVD
-418 SADAGTGKLS
+418 SATDPEPGRLRFGTAADS
-428 FGSAPSVATE
+428 E
-438 FDGLSFAID
+438 FDGLSFA
-447 VDPLKP
+447 VDTTQPLP
-453 QPAAGDRYLFK
+453 TGGDRYLFK

-478 QPAGV
+478 QPASV

-509 AASPSLKD
+509 AASPSLRD
-517 VMAAGPL
+517 VMNAGAL
-524 PDISLQYG
+524 PDISLTYG
-532 AINPGEFDL
+532 ATIAGEFDL

-689 LQYQKAYE
+689 LQYQQAYE

-713 LNRLG
+713 LSSLG

>member
-1 MSSNNSLN
+1 MSNNSLN
-9 IARSAVTSNWAAFEV
+9 IARSAVTSNLAAFQV

-217 TVADAHGGLTV
+217 TVADARGGLTL

-285 LGGGELSGLM
+285 LGGGELSGLL

-353 AVNISA
+353 AVSISA
-359 LPALRSDGQ
+359 LPALKPDGS
-368 RAEGTVA
+368 RAAGTVA

-387 NYELQFGAP
+387 NYELQFDASDPTKGAL
-396 DPVTGDPQGQ
+396 
-406 IVRLSDGVSVPF
+406 VRLSDGASVSFQVD
-418 SADAGTGKLS
+418 SATDPEPGRLRFGTAADS
-428 FGSAPSVATE
+428 E
-438 FDGLSFAID
+438 FDGLSFA
-447 VDPLKP
+447 VDTTQPLP
-453 QPAAGDRYLFK
+453 TGGDRYLFK
-464 PFADVSRNINMAVT
+464 PFADVSRNINVAVT
-478 QPAGV
+478 QPASV

-509 AASPSLKD
+509 AASPSLRD
-517 VMAAGPL
+517 VMNAGAL
-524 PDISLQYG
+524 PDISLTYG
-532 AINPGEFDL
+532 ATIAGEFDL

-605 SAADPAAGFIQNAG
+605 NAADPAAGFLQNAG

-676 QSGVNLDEEAARL
+676 QSGVNLDEEGARL
-689 LQYQKAYE
+689 LQYQQAYE

-713 LNRLG
+713 LSSLG

>member
-1 MSSNNSLN
+1 MSNNSLN
-9 IARSAVTSNWAAFEV
+9 IARSAVTSNLAAFQV

-44 QARTGSQLGS
+44 QARTGSQIGS

-168 GTLDSINTLAKS
+168 GTLESINTLAKS
-180 IATLNAQVMQSGD
+180 IAALNAKVMQSGD

-217 TVADAHGGLTV
+217 TVADARGGLTL

-285 LGGGELSGLM
+285 LGGGELSGLL

-353 AVNISA
+353 AVSISA
-359 LPALRSDGQ
+359 LPALKSDGS
-368 RAEGTVA
+368 RAAGTVA

-387 NYELQFGAP
+387 NYELQFDASDPTKGAL
-396 DPVTGDPQGQ
+396 
-406 IVRLSDGVSVPF
+406 VRLSDGASVSF
-418 SADAGTGKLS
+418 QMDSATDPEPGRLRFGTAADS
-428 FGSAPSVATE
+428 E
-438 FDGLSFAID
+438 FDGLSFA
-447 VDPLKP
+447 VDTTQPLP
-453 QPAAGDRYLFK
+453 TGGDRYLFK
-464 PFADVSRNINMAVT
+464 PFADVSRNINVAVT
-478 QPAGV
+478 QPASV

-509 AASPSLKD
+509 AASPSLRD
-517 VMAAGPL
+517 VMNAGAL
-524 PDISLQYG
+524 PDISLTYG
-532 AINPGEFDL
+532 ATIAGEFDL

-605 SAADPAAGFIQNAG
+605 NAADPAAGFLQNAG

-676 QSGVNLDEEAARL
+676 QSGVNLDEEGARL
-689 LQYQKAYE
+689 LQYQQAYE

-713 LNRLG
+713 LSSLG